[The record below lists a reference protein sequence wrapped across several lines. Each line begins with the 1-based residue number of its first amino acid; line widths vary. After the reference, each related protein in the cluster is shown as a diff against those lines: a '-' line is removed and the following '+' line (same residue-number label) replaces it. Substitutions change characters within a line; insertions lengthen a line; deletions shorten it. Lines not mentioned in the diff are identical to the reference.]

1 MRYLLVT
8 YVKKPDGKIDE
19 MVGLGKKIRNAD
31 HQTVNIIMDFKERKV
46 DKCIIDGQRVD
57 TDWDNLYAYYKGVY
71 PAIVDRLSE
80 ENGWRGEVISPS
92 DSDDQVTDIDPKYVQ

>member
-1 MRYLLVT
+1 MRYLFVT

-19 MVGLGKKIRNAD
+19 MVGLGKKIRKND
-31 HQTVNIIMDFKERKV
+31 VQTANVILDFKERKV
-46 DKCIIDGQRVD
+46 NKCYIDGQKVD

-71 PAIVDRLSE
+71 PNIVDRLSE
-80 ENGWRGEVISPS
+80 ENGWRGEILPS

>member
-8 YVKKPDGKIDE
+8 YVKKADGKIDE
-19 MVGLGKKIRNAD
+19 LVGIGKKIKKAD
-31 HQTVNIIMDFKERKV
+31 HQTVNIIMDFKERVV
-46 DKCIIDGQRVD
+46 DKCIIDGNRVD

-80 ENGWRGEVISPS
+80 ENGWRGEILPS

>member
-1 MRYLLVT
+1 MRWLVL
-8 YVKKPDGKIDE
+8 VKRLE
-19 MVGLGKKIRNAD
+19 MLTIKQSTSLWISKSV
-31 HQTVNIIMDFKERKV
+31 V

-71 PAIVDRLSE
+71 PNIVDRLSE

>member
-8 YVKKPDGKIDE
+8 YVKKADGKIDE
-19 MVGLGKKIRNAD
+19 LVGIGKKIKRAD
-31 HQTVNIIMDFKERKV
+31 HQIVNIIMDFKERVV
-46 DKCIIDGQRVD
+46 DKCIIDGNRVD

-80 ENGWRGEVISPS
+80 ENGWRGEILPS